1 MCARLHFT
9 VLLSHDKNFYGPLA
23 YGTDSNITSQL
34 PITWAP
40 CTFALPSPSVPGPRH
55 GSPSA
60 PCSVL
65 IPCLCSCFPLAH
77 ILRFTVDV
85 TSFRVFT
92 GKTAPFPSLTTQH
105 IVLKLFVFV
114 SWAPRAS
121 WALLTSVQPLLTKC
135 LGHFVKHSA
144 SLLSQVKKWLPVFA
158 FSLEYIYCFIVG
170 VNGGFGIP

>member
-114 SWAPRAS
+114 SWAPQGKLSLAYLCTAPAYKVPG
-121 WALLTSVQPLLTKC
+121 ALC
-135 LGHFVKHSA
+135 E
-144 SLLSQVKKWLPVFA
+144 A
-158 FSLEYIYCFIVG
+158 FSKFIESSEKMAPCLCFLPGIYLLFYCG
-170 VNGGFGIP
+170 C